1 MHVGCVGYV
10 YLCVCVTPPPT
21 RHFKQLTLSSVCV
34 FPFSTPRTGAGSHE
48 EPCQERP
55 IHFQLSACLAGM
67 KSLLGFDKTFIKAQ
81 HGRGP
86 ARLAPTMFVDATAK
100 RKLIHFLSRSLYS
113 RTALVS
119 ESVSLSLTSLLK
131 NWFLYQS
138 LSVSISFSLYIPALK
153 HNTIFVLI
161 EINHPTTHLVNS
173 LL

>member
-10 YLCVCVTPPPT
+10 YLCVCVTPPPI

-86 ARLAPTMFVDATAK
+86 APPARPPRTDYVCGCHSKTEIDTFSLALALLTYSTSIWISLSLSHQSFK
-100 RKLIHFLSRSLYS
+100 KLVPI
-113 RTALVS
+113 
-119 ESVSLSLTSLLK
+119 SVSLCLHL
-131 NWFLYQS
+131 F
-138 LSVSISFSLYIPALK
+138 FSL
-153 HNTIFVLI
+153 
-161 EINHPTTHLVNS
+161 HPCSQTQYHLRLNWN
-173 LL
+173 

>member
-1 MHVGCVGYV
+1 MGGD
-10 YLCVCVTPPPT
+10 PP
-21 RHFKQLTLSSVCV
+21 RL
-34 FPFSTPRTGAGSHE
+34 
-48 EPCQERP
+48 
-55 IHFQLSACLAGM
+55 
-67 KSLLGFDKTFIKAQ
+67 
-81 HGRGP
+81 P